1 MIRLVLVVSFLA
13 LFFLISIPV
22 LIVERVISLFR
33 PAFHKR
39 PFVFSLVT
47 SAFRCVAFLSGIRLR
62 IIGKEHLPENEAVLY
77 IGNHQ
82 SYFDIVITY
91 GLMPAF
97 TGFIAKSGM
106 LKVPV
111 LSSLM
116 RYMNCLFLDR
126 DDIRQGMQTILS
138 AIDLINEGIS
148 VCIYPEGTRNHHP
161 DEFLEFHKG
170 SFKIAQR
177 TDCPVVPVT
186 VVNTRNIFEAHVP
199 FIRACDVILEYGEP
213 FRFSALSEA
222 DRKTIHTYTAGLIE
236 ETYRKNKAA
245 LALPSQADAG

>member
-82 SYFDIVITY
+82 SYFDIVLAY
-91 GLMPAF
+91 GLMPDL
-97 TGFIAKSGM
+97 TGFIAKDA
-106 LKVPV
+106 LLRIPV

-116 RYMNCLFLDR
+116 RYVNCLFLDR
-126 DDIRQGMQTILS
+126 NDLRQGMQTILT
-138 AIDLINEGIS
+138 AIDLVKEGIS
-148 VCIYPEGTRNHHP
+148 ICIYPEGTRNHNP
-161 DEFLEFHKG
+161 DELLEFHKG

-177 TDCPVVPVT
+177 TGCAIVPVT
-186 VVNTRNIFEAHVP
+186 VVNTRNIFEAHMP
-199 FIRACDVILEYGEP
+199 FIKSTEVIMEYGTP
-213 FRFSALSEA
+213 FRFSDLSA
-222 DRKTIHTYTAGLIE
+222 DDQKAIHLYARNLIA
-236 ETYRKNKAA
+236 ETCQKNKAA
-245 LALPSQADAG
+245 LKTV

>member
-62 IIGKEHLPENEAVLY
+62 IIGKEHLLENVAVLY

-177 TDCPVVPVT
+177 TDCPVIPVT
-186 VVNTRNIFEAHVP
+186 VVNTRNIFEAHIP
-199 FIRACDVILEYGEP
+199 FIRACDVILEYGKP
-213 FRFSALSEA
+213 FRFSDLSKEDQKA
-222 DRKTIHTYTAGLIE
+222 IHTYTAGLIA
-236 ETYRKNKAA
+236 ETYRKNKTA
-245 LALPSQADAG
+245 LTASSQADTG

>member
-1 MIRLVLVVSFLA
+1 MIRLVLVALFLL

-22 LIVERVISLFR
+22 LIAERVISLFK
-33 PAFHKR
+33 PSYHKR
-39 PFVFSLVT
+39 PFVFFFVT
-47 SAFRCVAFLSGIRLR
+47 AGFRCVAFLSGIRLKVIGRER
-62 IIGKEHLPENEAVLY
+62 IPADEAVLY

-91 GLMPAF
+91 GLMPGF
-97 TGFIAKSGM
+97 TGFVAKNGI

-138 AIDLINEGIS
+138 AIDLIKEGIS

-161 DEFLEFHKG
+161 DTFLEFHKG

-186 VVNTRNIFEAHVP
+186 VVNTREIFETHVP

-213 FRFSALSEA
+213 FRYSSLSKE
-222 DRKTIHTYTAGLIE
+222 DQKTIHTYTAGLIE

-245 LALPSQADAG
+245 LTVSSQADAG

>member
-1 MIRLVLVVSFLA
+1 MIRLVLVVLFLL
-13 LFFLISIPV
+13 LFFLVSIPV
-22 LIVERVISLFR
+22 LIAERVVSLFK
-33 PAFHKR
+33 PAFRKR
-39 PFVFSLVT
+39 PFVFSFVT
-47 SAFRCVAFLSGIRLR
+47 SGFRCVAFLSGVRLKVIGRDR
-62 IIGKEHLPENEAVLY
+62 IPKNEAVLY

-91 GLMPAF
+91 GLMPDF
-97 TGFIAKSGM
+97 TGFVAKNGM

-111 LSSLM
+111 LASLM

-138 AIDLINEGIS
+138 AIDLIQEGIS

-161 DEFLEFHKG
+161 DTFLEFHKG
-170 SFKIAQR
+170 RFKIAQR

-186 VVNTRNIFEAHVP
+186 VVNTRNIFEAHMP

-213 FRFSALSEA
+213 FRFSDLSEE

-245 LALPSQADAG
+245 AALVSQADAG